1 MLKQFVPTKLA
12 DGLEAPAWKFTAAL
26 FLLPCLCFYWYI
38 TLLKIITMKYYFS
51 AIIFSFSLLLATAVQ
66 AQQDKTKRASP
77 PAKVSEKIK
86 SGATISIDYS
96 QPSLKGREI
105 GSSVEPMKDQVWRMG
120 ANEATVFETDK
131 DVTINGEK
139 LPAGKYSLFG
149 LWTDKDY
156 TLIFNKA
163 AQIWGTQYNDHKTE
177 DALRVPANVKKTD
190 KVQEK
195 LTYTIDK
202 SGLVSLLWG
211 NMDISF
217 NVK

>member
-1 MLKQFVPTKLA
+1 
-12 DGLEAPAWKFTAAL
+12 
-26 FLLPCLCFYWYI
+26 
-38 TLLKIITMKYYFS
+38 MKYLFS
-51 AIIFSFSLLLATAVQ
+51 AIIFSCCVLIVNSVH
-66 AQQDKTKRASP
+66 AQQDKSKRPSP

-96 QPSLKGREI
+96 QPSLKGRVI
-105 GSSVEPMKDQVWRMG
+105 GTSVEPMKSQVWRMG

-131 DVTINGEK
+131 NVTINGQK
-139 LPAGKYSLFG
+139 LSAGKYSLFG
-149 LWTDKDY
+149 LWEENGY

-163 AQIWGTQYNDHKTE
+163 YQIWGTQYNDHKDK
-177 DALRVPANVKKTD
+177 DALRVAANVKTTD

-202 SGLVSLLWG
+202 SGLVDLLWG

-217 NVK
+217 KVQ

>member
-1 MLKQFVPTKLA
+1 
-12 DGLEAPAWKFTAAL
+12 
-26 FLLPCLCFYWYI
+26 
-38 TLLKIITMKYYFS
+38 MKYFFS
-51 AIIFSFSLLLATAVQ
+51 VIVFSFSLLMATAVNG
-66 AQQDKTKRASP
+66 QQDKSKRVSP

-86 SGATISIDYS
+86 SGATITIDYS

-105 GSSVEPMKDQVWRMG
+105 GSSVEPMKNQVWRMG
-120 ANEATVFETDK
+120 ANEATVFQTDK
-131 DVTINGEK
+131 DVTIDGKK

-149 LWTDKDY
+149 LWEDKGY

-163 AQIWGTQYNDHKTE
+163 YEIWGTQYNDHKTE
-177 DALRVPANVKKTD
+177 DALRVAANVKTTS

-217 NVK
+217 DVK